1 MLLISPKIPR
11 VLQNTYIYSYT
22 WEFLQNEPCN
32 QLLTMGKANHY
43 GSSMNLPIEA
53 SKADYQDH
61 YDMHLHISDRQISL
75 TNMVVN
81 HMAH

>member
-32 QLLTMGKANHY
+32 QLLTMDKTNHY

-53 SKADYQDH
+53 SKADYQDRIAAFA
-61 YDMHLHISDRQISL
+61 Y
-75 TNMVVN
+75 TGV
-81 HMAH
+81 